1 MDEGE
6 EGERGALGMILSLP
20 KARLAKYVQGQLGSL
35 FPDGYN
41 ADSLGTYLNDTL
53 DRLATCFTA
62 IADAH
67 YWRGGETFFNHLNSN
82 QYAMF
87 LYLLSNTIHRR
98 TDRLSLCDKLFLLNK
113 ALYGIDA
120 FYEVELPGI
129 FLFSHAGGTVLG
141 RAQYSDYFLVYQQC
155 TVGSARAPEK
165 AGRGVF
171 PVLGRH
177 VSLYAGA
184 AILGA
189 CQIGDNCKISTQSVI
204 INKKLKPNTI
214 YRGTPQS
221 FETAPFPFPDTVWK

>member
-1 MDEGE
+1 MDEEE
-6 EGERGALGMILSLP
+6 EGERGALSMILSLQ
-20 KARLAKYVQGQLGSL
+20 KARLANYVQSQLDSL
-35 FPDGYN
+35 FPDGSN
-41 ADSLGTYLNDTL
+41 SDSLGTYLNDTL
-53 DRLATCFTA
+53 ERLETCFAA

-67 YWRGGETFFNHLNSN
+67 YWRGGATFFNHLHSD

-98 TDRLSLCDKLFLLNK
+98 TDRQSLCDKLFFLNK

-120 FYEVELPGI
+120 YYEVELPGI

-141 RAQYSDYFLVYQQC
+141 RAKYSDYFLVYQQC
-155 TVGSARAPEK
+155 TVGSARAAEK

-184 AILGA
+184 AVLGA
-189 CQIGDNCKISTQSVI
+189 CHIGDNCKISAQSVI
-204 INKKLKPNTI
+204 INKRLKPNTI

-221 FETAPFPFPDTVWK
+221 FETATFPFPDNVWK